1 MQGSLNLQ
9 GECPMIARDIMTRNV
24 HTIHLGASAQEAA
37 HLLSQEHISGAPV
50 VEANGKVIGIVTEA
64 DIISKVNREGL
75 YVADI
80 MSHEVIAVGEETTV
94 SEIAML
100 FAERKI
106 KRVPV
111 LHDGKLVGIVSR
123 ADIVHAVA
131 QGHLVI
137 RPW

>member
-1 MQGSLNLQ
+1 
-9 GECPMIARDIMTRNV
+9 MIASDIMTRNV
-24 HTIHLGASAQEAA
+24 HTIHPGASAQEAA
-37 HLLSQEHISGAPV
+37 RLLSQEHISGAPV
-50 VEANGKVIGIVTEA
+50 VDANGKVIGIVTEA
-64 DIISKVNREGL
+64 DIISKVSREGL
-75 YVADI
+75 RVADI
-80 MSHEVIAVGEETTV
+80 MSHEVIAIGEETTV
-94 SEIAML
+94 NEIAML